1 MFVFLEV
8 PLDHI
13 NLILRGTRDG
23 SIRPLRTFSLMLI
36 SNRTSSITCISP
48 VRVYVFLVFS
58 FWFVA
63 FGLSVQS
70 DRERKEEQLGTVLSV
85 CVWPKKRIL
94 WLRLNSLPPSVY
106 WMEESAL
113 CVCVP
118 YPPYIHI
125 ECAAYVTNETC
136 HWLCH
141 IKTISMFTPRVNALF
156 THPILVVAVRR
167 VVFINNSSEETQK
180 RQTFC
185 AYILWRWNNESESP
199 YTVTSQTGPVWNGYQ
214 SIFRSSNCE
223 HAECCEKK
231 AKKCPLHNWRVS
243 INSLWNVVVFS
254 HIFDQKKRQKKPH
267 HGVFVKIYDINLL
280 AVYLLQR
287 SYVRTKSIH
296 DRKLTLSSHDH

>member
-85 CVWPKKRIL
+85 CVCDLKRGFSDWDWTHYRHL
-94 WLRLNSLPPSVY
+94 YTGWKNQPFV
-106 WMEESAL
+106 

-214 SIFRSSNCE
+214 SIFFVRPIVNMPSV
-223 HAECCEKK
+223 AKK
-231 AKKCPLHNWRVS
+231 AKKMS
-243 INSLWNVVVFS
+243 F
-254 HIFDQKKRQKKPH
+254 
-267 HGVFVKIYDINLL
+267 
-280 AVYLLQR
+280 
-287 SYVRTKSIH
+287 T
-296 DRKLTLSSHDH
+296 

>member
-48 VRVYVFLVFS
+48 VRVYIFLVFL
-58 FWFVA
+58 
-63 FGLSVQS
+63 FGLLRVWFISLV
-70 DRERKEEQLGTVLSV
+70 RPRKKRGTVRDSSCSV

-185 AYILWRWNNESESP
+185 AYILWRWNNE
-199 YTVTSQTGPVWNGYQ
+199 
-214 SIFRSSNCE
+214 
-223 HAECCEKK
+223 
-231 AKKCPLHNWRVS
+231 
-243 INSLWNVVVFS
+243 
-254 HIFDQKKRQKKPH
+254 
-267 HGVFVKIYDINLL
+267 
-280 AVYLLQR
+280 
-287 SYVRTKSIH
+287 
-296 DRKLTLSSHDH
+296 